1 MKIADVSVD
10 RPVLISMVMVA
21 LVLLGLVAL
30 PLLPVDLYPNLDIPV
45 ALVSTSWSG
54 TTPTVVEQQVTKPIE
69 AVMSTV
75 SNVSEVDSI
84 SRSGQ
89 SLVIVR
95 FNYGTD
101 MNQAVAD
108 MRDKINQVAGS
119 LPSDAGAPM
128 IMRIDPN
135 SMPIMTLA
143 LSGQNASVEQL
154 KQLADDVVT
163 PRLQQVSGVSAVNV
177 NGGKSRQ
184 IQVVVDPHRLQR
196 YGLSITQVI
205 QALQSDNMQ
214 GDAGLVNKGDQEID
228 LHINGQ
234 FITPGDVLN
243 VPVRLPSGDTIKI
256 SDLGQVNDT
265 YADVTELARVN
276 GLSCVSLD
284 IMKISGGNT
293 VQVSGNVQKIIPAI
307 NQVLPPGVKL
317 TVISDQAKYIR
328 ESIDT
333 VVNHTLLGGLF
344 ALIVLWLFLRRVR
357 TTAVIAIVIP
367 IAVISTFAALYF
379 AGQTINTISLG
390 GLALGMGSLVDFAV
404 VVIESIFRYRES
416 GCGPIEAA
424 KLGTAE
430 VGTAVMASALSQ
442 VSVFAPVVFVQG
454 FASQIFMPMALAV
467 VFSHL
472 AALVGALTLVPML
485 AARLMRGSS
494 FNPGETAG
502 SRWNPS
508 VAFSRGVEKLKM
520 HYERLLRWALGH
532 RKIVL
537 LSTALMLAVSLA
549 MLPVVGFELMP
560 NQDEGQYS
568 VSITLDQGTKL
579 DVTNRVVERVERLI
593 RQMPETDT
601 VYTVVGSP
609 GGNFISSQT
618 ATNTAD
624 INVTLKPLSQ
634 RKRSVFQ
641 VIEEL
646 RRKVAL
652 IPGAQINIQAAQQ
665 GFGRTGMPIQVV
677 IQGGDLNVLRELGDL
692 VANQIQQVP
701 GTRGVQNTMDK
712 TSPEYDVNINR
723 VLAARYGITVQQ
735 ILNTL
740 RADYNGTKA
749 TSYIAGST
757 SVDVVVK
764 LPEDY
769 TRDYSHL
776 NDITVVSPAGVQV
789 PLSALATVQPAAGP
803 AVVRR
808 QNQMRQVTVQAD
820 VFGRSVGEVQRDI
833 QARLDRINFPAG
845 YSWQFGGQAQDMASS
860 FKSLGLAMPL
870 AIVLMYM
877 VMAGQFESLFGPF
890 IIMFSLPPTFVGIML
905 GLLLMHHAVSVNAL
919 IGVIMLIGIVVNNA
933 IVLVDYTNQLRRK
946 GHSTREALCLA
957 GPVRLRPILMTTC
970 TTVLAMFPLML
981 GYGEGAEAQAPMAT
995 VVVFGLTVST
1005 LVTLVLV
1012 PVMYTVIDDLGARW
1026 RGFRQGRRNAADAGT
1041 PAAGGK

>member
-1 MKIADVSVD
+1 MKIADLSVD
-10 RPVLISMVMVA
+10 RPVLISMIMVA
-21 LVLLGLVAL
+21 LILLGLVAL
-30 PLLPVDLYPNLDIPV
+30 PLLPVDLYPSLDIPV
-45 ALVSTSWSG
+45 AMVSTSWSG
-54 TTPTVVEQQVTKPIE
+54 STPSVVEEQVTKPVE

-75 SNVSEVDSI
+75 SNVNEVDSI
-84 SRSGQ
+84 SRNGQ
-89 SLVIVR
+89 SMVIVR
-95 FNYGTD
+95 FNYGTNMD
-101 MNQAVAD
+101 QAVAD
-108 MRDKINQVAGS
+108 MRDKINQVSGR

-143 LSGQNASVEQL
+143 LAGKDASVEQL

-163 PRLQQVSGVSAVNV
+163 PRLQQVGGVSAVNV
-177 NGGKSRQ
+177 NGGKTRQ
-184 IQVVVDPHRLQR
+184 IQVLVDPSRLQN

-214 GDAGLVNKGDQEID
+214 GDAGLVNKGNQEID
-228 LHINGQ
+228 LHVNGQ

-243 VPVRLPSGDTIKI
+243 VPVRLPSGGTIKI
-256 SDLGQVNDT
+256 SDLAQVNDA

-276 GLSCVSLD
+276 GLPCVSLD
-284 IMKISGGNT
+284 VMKMSGGNT
-293 VQVSGNVQKIIPAI
+293 VQVSGNVQKVIPDI
-307 NQVLPPGVKL
+307 NRVLPPGVKL

-328 ESIDT
+328 QSIDT
-333 VVNHTLLGGLF
+333 VINHTLLGGLF
-344 ALIVLWLFLRRVR
+344 ALVVLWLFLRRVR

-367 IAVISTFAALYF
+367 IAMISTFAALYF

-416 GCGPIEAA
+416 GCGAEEAA
-424 KLGTAE
+424 KQGTAE

-442 VSVFAPVVFVQG
+442 ISVFAPIVFVQG

-485 AARLMRGSS
+485 AAKLMRGKS
-494 FNPGETAG
+494 FSVDLTGG

-508 VAFSRGVEKLKM
+508 AVFTRGVEKLKS
-520 HYERLLRWALGH
+520 HYERFLRWALSH
-532 RKIVL
+532 RKTVL
-537 LSTALMLAVSLA
+537 AATVLMLAGSLA
-549 MLPVVGFELMP
+549 LIPVVGFELMP
-560 NQDEGQYS
+560 NQDQGQYS
-568 VSITLDQGTKL
+568 VGISMAQGTKL
-579 DVTNRVVERVERLI
+579 AVTNQVAGQIEQLI
-593 RQMPETDT
+593 RHMPETDT

-609 GGNFISSQT
+609 GGNFISSQS
-618 ATNTAD
+618 ATNTAS
-624 INVTLKPLSQ
+624 INVTLKPLSE

-641 VIEEL
+641 IIEEL
-646 RRKVAL
+646 RNKTAL

-665 GFGRTGMPIQVV
+665 GFGRSGAAIQVV
-677 IQGGDLNVLRELGDL
+677 LQGSDLNVLRELGDL
-692 VANQIQQVP
+692 VAGQIEQVP
-701 GTRGVQNTMDK
+701 GTRSVLNTMDK
-712 TSPEYDVNINR
+712 TNPEYDVTIDR
-723 VLAARYGITVQQ
+723 VRAAQYGITVQQ

-749 TSYIAGST
+749 TSYNAGST

-769 TRDYSHL
+769 TRNYSHL
-776 NDITVVSPAGVQV
+776 NDITVVSPSGAQV
-789 PLSALATVQPAAGP
+789 PITALATVKPAAGP
-803 AVVRR
+803 AVIRR

-820 VFGRSVGEVQRDI
+820 VFGRSVGQVQRDI
-833 QARLDRINFPAG
+833 QTRLDQLNLPAG
-845 YSWQFGGQAQDMASS
+845 YSWQFGGQAKDMASS

-877 VMAGQFESLFGPF
+877 VMAGQFESLFSPF
-890 IIMFSLPPTFVGIML
+890 IIMFSLPPTFVGVML
-905 GLLLMHHAVSVNAL
+905 GLLIMHHAVSVNAL

-946 GHSTREALCLA
+946 GLSAREALCQA

-981 GYGEGAEAQAPMAT
+981 GYGEGAEAQAPMGT

-1012 PVMYTVIDDLGARW
+1012 PVMYTVIGDLGVRW
-1026 RGFRQGRRNAADAGT
+1026 RDFWRKRQETGRMAG
-1041 PAAGGK
+1041 